1 MRQNKAALSH
11 LDTALSMK
19 SLSPEILITRSVCNM
34 ALCDWEVS
42 VSLPIISI
50 WYSLNSWSTVSAWK
64 PRTLRIIVIIEY
76 LEATETS
83 SNCLEIILLVD
94 SLV

>member
-42 VSLPIISI
+42 VSLPIILI
-50 WYSLNSWSTVSAWK
+50 
-64 PRTLRIIVIIEY
+64 
-76 LEATETS
+76 
-83 SNCLEIILLVD
+83 
-94 SLV
+94 